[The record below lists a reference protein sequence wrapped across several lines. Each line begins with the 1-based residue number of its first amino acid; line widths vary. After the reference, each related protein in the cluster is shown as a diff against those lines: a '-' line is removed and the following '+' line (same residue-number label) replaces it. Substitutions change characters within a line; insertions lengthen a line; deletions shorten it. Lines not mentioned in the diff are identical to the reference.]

1 MSSAGCTDRGLR
13 ANQNPGY
20 FGEIKQ
26 KGLPVE
32 YSPQVVILC
41 QKHAR
46 RA

>member
-1 MSSAGCTDRGLR
+1 MSSAGCTGRGLR
-13 ANQNPGY
+13 ANQNPGH

-26 KGLPVE
+26 KGLSVG

-41 QKHAR
+41 QKHAG